1 MRQPAD
7 YIYHGLKTIVH
18 QLQLATKNLC
28 HALGTHV
35 CRPGFL
41 LLCIAVPGLT
51 ACDQAKIPSA
61 GETPPEV
68 SVAPNTVVAGKPQTH
83 LRADEAVLVEEEATA
98 SERILDLAYAP
109 SPDDGPG
116 PAGQGQV
123 VDEKSLLPNM
133 FDQQK
138 KASKLSVSGG
148 LLTDPEK
155 EEYMDS
161 VNGAEIG
168 LKLRT
173 N

>member
-7 YIYHGLKTIVH
+7 YIYYGLKTIVH
-18 QLQLATKNLC
+18 QFQLAMNNLC
-28 HALGTHV
+28 HALGTHA

-41 LLCIAVPGLT
+41 LLCIAVPGLA
-51 ACDQAKIPSA
+51 ACDHAV
-61 GETPPEV
+61 ETPPEV

-83 LRADEAVLVEEEATA
+83 LRADEAALVEEQATA

-168 LKLRT
+168 LKVRT